1 MTIKQLLILGGV
13 LLTSITATAEIID
26 GVRQRPNVTKTET
39 LQVNVVVDETTTS
52 SPVYYMFNTKAR
64 MFFVGA
70 NDWNTRG
77 SIGTK
82 GYKMKFVLSEDA
94 PEGSYEFVDSVETQS
109 SWKNVWATDDG
120 GAVWVDRVDQTYYFW
135 EFTESNGKYRI
146 SNNNLAEML
155 PGLEGKY
162 MGWNGSEADTRL
174 YFLDP
179 AAEGVGVDWVFV
191 TEETYKVWLAE
202 WESMKAQFEAAAE
215 LLTYLK
221 SAKEQ
226 NINVDAEQTVYNNEA
241 ATVEELNAATL
252 AVQKKIS
259 DALGGNATVDNPADM
274 TGSLMNPNFDGHSSE
289 GWKGDKPGFGND
301 PHPAA
306 EVAEF
311 YGKDKYDL
319 YQELNGMP
327 AGVYKLTANAY
338 NRGAWEGHAEK
349 KDYVVHL
356 YAQADNDTVTS
367 TVMNAWDAMNTEP
380 LAGETS
386 FGTTATHEE
395 QTHDAV
401 SYYIP
406 SDPSAARVAFERGLY
421 LNDLYFMVEEG
432 SVRVGIRKDKKI
444 YDWDWECMDNFNLTY
459 FGKAADAY
467 QFYFSKAAPEKKE
480 YSVAEASKQYLDA
493 YDAAYALTAT
503 NKAEAKA
510 AIKAI
515 NDANDSIAKN
525 IKLWA
530 DFRTAYEEANLM
542 RAKSDY
548 AKLIS
553 TLVLADFLET
563 GEVDDIELP
572 VIPQDL
578 VGEENREG
586 DLDLSN
592 AEIQAII
599 DQIHALMEAVIKE
612 FKSALKPGAD
622 VTEFIKNPSF
632 EEKEGTDEKKP
643 AGWTVVSKGG
653 GNVSRTGTADSHVF
667 EAWHST
673 NFDVYQE
680 INDLPLG
687 VYELSV
693 KGYVRYLDG
702 GDDKQNNPAINAKND
717 QPTDV
722 PIYIYMNDSKASLPS
737 WFASPMPMTFYD
749 AVEGATYLYE
759 DGDHAYPDNATAA
772 VAAFG
777 ADCYK
782 QTTKLLVSE
791 SGSVTRLG
799 VKGNPSK
806 AEFWPLF
813 DDFHLTYLGYA
824 IDVVKPLLEEKIA
837 EAGTYASEM
846 TTKDAKTALE
856 TALAEANTA
865 VSGEDGLAMF
875 KATSKL
881 DKAINNLKEGHEL
894 CVDFMNFVNEFMSY
908 ADGSSSSLSSQAKEL
923 GGTVLGLL
931 DANAL
936 DKEEIAD
943 YKLQIREMRLK
954 MELPE
959 NYTQDSAEG
968 VDVTAFIQTP
978 SFEKYVEGVRKN
990 SIDGWQGTSGYN
1002 FGNDDTQKG
1011 AFALEF
1017 YEKKF
1022 DMYQDLAGIGE
1033 VKLPKGYYTLQVN
1046 AFERVNKNSPAFL
1059 YATAGKET
1067 LGIVELADHAKGY
1080 DAAAGETAPGNMVE
1094 SVALFEAGRYL
1105 NEVKFRFEGDTLRIG
1120 IKHTESNGADWVIMD
1135 NFKLLFHGQDNTGVE
1150 TVVNL
1155 AKVMSVQ
1162 YFTLDGRQVNAAR
1175 KGLVIRKTIMDN
1187 GTVIVRKI
1195 QK

>member
-39 LQVNVVVDETTTS
+39 LQVNVVVDEATTS

-241 ATVEELNAATL
+241 ATVEELKAATL

-274 TGSLMNPNFDGHSSE
+274 TGSLMNPKFDGHSAE
-289 GWKGDKPGFGND
+289 GWKGDQPGFGNN

-311 YGKDKYDL
+311 YGKDKYNMYQDL
-319 YQELNGMP
+319 KGLP

-367 TVMNAWDAMNTEP
+367 TVMNAWDAMNTDP
-380 LAGETS
+380 LEGETS

-444 YDWDWECMDNFNLTY
+444 YDWDWECMDNFKLTY
-459 FGKAADAY
+459 YGKAADAY
-467 QFYFSKAAPEKKE
+467 QFYIKEGAPAKQE
-480 YSVAEASKQYLDA
+480 YSVEEVSKQYLDA
-493 YDAAYALTAT
+493 YAAAYELSAT
-503 NKAEAKA
+503 NKAEVKA
-510 AIKAI
+510 AMKTISEAAE
-515 NDANDSIAKN
+515 NAAKN
-525 IKLWA
+525 YKLWA
-530 DFRTAYEEANLM
+530 DVKKKYTDVLSELTRYQELITARTL
-542 RAKSDY
+542 SDY
-548 AKLIS
+548 LYDEVEPMIEDGSEK
-553 TLVLADFLET
+553 
-563 GEVDDIELP
+563 VDD
-572 VIPQDL
+572 
-578 VGEENREG
+578 N
-586 DLDLSN
+586 DLSN
-592 AEIQAII
+592 DEVQAILDKI
-599 DQIHALMEAVIKE
+599 DEMMEAVRSE
-612 FKSALKPGAD
+612 AKSKLEPGTD
-622 VTEFIKNPSF
+622 VTEYMANPGF
-632 EEKEGTDEKKP
+632 EDGSK
-643 AGWTVVSKGG
+643 GWTIVSKGG
-653 GNVSRTGTADSHVF
+653 GNVQLGGNDDNHCY

-680 INDLPLG
+680 VKDLPIG
-687 VYELSV
+687 VYEIQV
-693 KGYVRYLDG
+693 NGYVRYLDG
-702 GDDKQNNPAINAKND
+702 QDAINNAD
-717 QPTDV
+717 QAPAEV
-722 PIYIYMNDSKASLPS
+722 PIYVYMNDSKTNLVS
-737 WFASPMPMTFYD
+737 WLSYPKTEDFYT
-749 AVEGATYLYE
+749 AVNGAKYLVDGEGN
-759 DGDHAYPDNATAA
+759 AYPDNMIAA
-772 VAAFG
+772 SAAF
-777 ADCYK
+777 ADGGYSQSAKC
-782 QTTKLLVSE
+782 LVSE
-791 SGSVTRLG
+791 AGTVSRIG
-799 VKGNPSK
+799 VKGTPEAK
-806 AEFWPLF
+806 FWPIF
-813 DDFHLTYLGYA
+813 DNFKLTYLGYDLA
-824 IDVVKPLLEEKIA
+824 VVKPVLEEKIA
-837 EAGTYASEM
+837 ETSSLTSEM
-846 TTKDAKTALE
+846 TTKSAKAALATALT
-856 TALAEANTA
+856 TANEALSST
-865 VSGEDGLAMF
+865 SGLDMF
-875 KATSKL
+875 KATTNL
-881 DKAINNLKEGHEL
+881 NKAINDVKDGKTL
-894 CVDFMNFVNEFMSY
+894 CEEFKAFVDEFLTYASQSESSY
-908 ADGSSSSLSSQAKEL
+908 SNDAKTLGSD
-923 GGTVLGLL
+923 VLDKLL
-931 DANAL
+931 ASEL
-936 DKEEIAD
+936 DKEDIDA
-943 YKLQIREMRLK
+943 YRLQLREMRLK
-954 MELPE
+954 MELPD
-959 NYTQDSAEG
+959 NYAQGSKDG
-968 VDVTAFIQTP
+968 VEVTAFIQTP
-978 SFEKYVEGVRKN
+978 AFEKVVDGVTKN
-990 SIDGWQGTSGYN
+990 AIDGWQGTSGYN

-1011 AFALEF
+1011 ALAVEF

-1022 DMYQDLAGIGE
+1022 DMYQDLAGVGE

-1046 AFERVNKNSPAFL
+1046 AFERVNEASPAYF
-1059 YATAGKET
+1059 YATADKDT
-1067 LGIVELADHAKGY
+1067 LGVVELADHAKGY
-1080 DAAAGETAPGNMVE
+1080 DAEAGESAPGDMVS

-1105 NEVKFRFEGDTLRIG
+1105 NEIKFRFDGDTLRIG
-1120 IKHTESNGADWVIMD
+1120 IKHTESNGTDWIIMD
-1135 NFKLLFHGQDNTGVE
+1135 NFKLLFHGEDNTGVA

-1155 AKVMSVQ
+1155 GKVMSVQ

-1187 GTVIVRKI
+1187 GTVVVRKM